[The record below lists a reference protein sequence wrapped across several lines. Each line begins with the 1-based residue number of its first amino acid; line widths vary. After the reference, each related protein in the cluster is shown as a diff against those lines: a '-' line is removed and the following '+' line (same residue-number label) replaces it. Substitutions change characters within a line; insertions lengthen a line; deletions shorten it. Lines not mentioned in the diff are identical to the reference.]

1 MHTTINY
8 CTFMNSQIGYTDN
21 GSGRCIVL
29 LHGFMESSQIWDN
42 YVQEL
47 SKLYR
52 VICIDLPGHGC
63 SDCLGYVHTM
73 ELLADAV
80 NAVLQHLRLNRL
92 FVVGHSMGGYVALAF
107 AEKYPQKTRGICLF
121 HSTASADSEERK
133 INRNKAL
140 ALVKQNHKKFIRSI
154 IPLWFA
160 KDNRN
165 KYAPEIEA
173 LLETAL
179 TMPKQ
184 GLAAALEGMKI
195 RVDREMVLKFSSFR
209 VFYIIGKKDET
220 IPYEQVKTQTTL
232 PNDCEY
238 LILENAGHMGFI
250 EEQATCLKHLK
261 SYARKA
267 FK

>member
-1 MHTTINY
+1 MIITAT
-8 CTFMNSQIGYTDN
+8 CTFLNSTITYTDE
-21 GSGRCIVL
+21 GTGRCVVL
-29 LHGFMESSQIWDN
+29 LHGFMESAHIWHS
-42 YVQEL
+42 YTKTLAKQ
-47 SKLYR
+47 YR
-52 VICIDLPGHGC
+52 VVCINLPGHGG

-73 ELLADAV
+73 ELMADAV
-80 NAVLQHLRLNRL
+80 NAVLQHLRLSRV

-107 AEKYPQKTRGICLF
+107 AEKHPQKTRGICLF

-133 INRNKAL
+133 LNRNKAL
-140 ALVKQNHKKFIRSI
+140 ALVKQNHKKFVRSV

-160 KDNRN
+160 KDNRE
-165 KYAPEIEA
+165 KYATEIEA
-173 LLETAL
+173 LQIQAL
-179 TMPKQ
+179 TIPKQ

-261 SYARKA
+261 VFTRKA